1 MFEAFYGF
9 TTTPFSRQIA
19 PENLFP
25 SAQVK
30 ETLARLNYLVKTRGF
45 GLLTGEVGAGKSTAV
60 RALSHQLDPARYR
73 VLYVS
78 QSGLTPRHLYRELCI
93 QMGLKPAF
101 HAADA
106 RRQLSEALW
115 DAYKNHDKQP
125 VIIIDEGH
133 LLSAAMLEEIRFLT
147 NFQMDAASPMALILV
162 GQTELRHR
170 LRLQTF
176 EAIAQRVNLRF
187 HLTGLSAQETKAYIE
202 HHLRVAGAKH
212 ALFSDE
218 AVAVIYHF
226 SKGIP
231 RKINN
236 ICTACLLDGFL
247 QEKSIIDEATARRAL
262 GEFEDD
268 S

>member
-1 MFEAFYGF
+1 MKPF
-9 TTTPFSRQIA
+9 TGSPPRPSAERSA

-101 HAADA
+101 YAAEA

-133 LLSAAMLEEIRFLT
+133 LLSAAMLE
-147 NFQMDAASPMALILV
+147 
-162 GQTELRHR
+162 
-170 LRLQTF
+170 
-176 EAIAQRVNLRF
+176 
-187 HLTGLSAQETKAYIE
+187 
-202 HHLRVAGAKH
+202 
-212 ALFSDE
+212 
-218 AVAVIYHF
+218 
-226 SKGIP
+226 
-231 RKINN
+231 
-236 ICTACLLDGFL
+236 C
-247 QEKSIIDEATARRAL
+247 
-262 GEFEDD
+262 
-268 S
+268 